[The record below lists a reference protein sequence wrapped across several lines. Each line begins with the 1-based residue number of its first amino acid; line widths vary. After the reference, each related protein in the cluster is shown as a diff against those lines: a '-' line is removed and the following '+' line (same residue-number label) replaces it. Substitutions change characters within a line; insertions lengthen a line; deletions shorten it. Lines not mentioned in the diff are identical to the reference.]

1 MRQEMTDFIVR
12 VTYKTENIELH
23 EFSNKK
29 KAIAARDRF
38 RELETV
44 ASAKMFRADDAKR
57 NKQDNE

>member
-1 MRQEMTDFIVR
+1 MTGFIVR

-29 KAIAARDRF
+29 KAIAARDKF

-44 ASAKMFRADDAKR
+44 ASAKMFRADDTERLK
-57 NKQDNE
+57 